1 MNRRTFLLS
10 TLAACA
16 APAVK
21 PAHERAPAP
30 ARTPAK
36 KILVLGGTGYIGPH
50 IVRALVAAGHTVTL
64 FNRGKTHAELFPD
77 LEKLHGDR
85 DGHLEALHG
94 RSWDA
99 VIDDAGFVPRVVRQ
113 SVDLLAPLVG
123 QYVFIST
130 ISVYKDLATPGMDET
145 GAVDAV
151 PADADEKDKRLYGPF
166 KAACEQVVTT
176 GMAGRATILRPGV
189 IVGPGDPTGRFTH
202 WASRIAE
209 GGEVL
214 APGDGSTPVQ
224 YIDVRDLAA
233 FVARVIA
240 DDTTGTYNVLG
251 PAHVTPIKG
260 FLAAIDAATGDRAQI
275 VWVPADFLDQQGV
288 HGWSDMPLWLDAKGD
303 FAGIGQQ
310 SNRAA
315 VAKGLTF
322 RSIAETTRD
331 TLAWLATIP
340 DADRSKLAST
350 GISRDREAKVLAAW
364 KSRG

>member
-1 MNRRTFLLS
+1 MNRRTFMMM

-16 APAVK
+16 APAAK
-21 PAHERAPAP
+21 PAPPPPA
-30 ARTPAK
+30 AAK
-36 KILVLGGTGYIGPH
+36 RKILVLGGTGYIGPH

-64 FNRGKTHAELFPD
+64 FNRGKTHAELFPE

-85 DGHLEALHG
+85 DSHLEALHG

-99 VIDDAGFVPRVVRQ
+99 VIDDAGFVPRIVQQ
-113 SVDLLAPLVG
+113 SAELLAPSVK

-130 ISVYKDLATPGMDET
+130 ISVYKDIATPGMDET
-145 GAVDAV
+145 GAVDEL
-151 PADADEKDKRLYGPF
+151 PADAREDDKRYYGPF
-166 KAACEQVVTT
+166 KAACEKVVE
-176 GMAGRATILRPGV
+176 AALPGRATILRPGV

-202 WASRIAE
+202 WASRIAA

-233 FVARVIA
+233 FVARVVA

-251 PAHVTPIKG
+251 PDHVTRFRD
-260 FLAAIDAATGDRAQI
+260 FLAQINAATGNRATL
-275 VWVPADFLDQQGV
+275 VWVPADFLEKQGV

-310 SNRAA
+310 SNRRAI
-315 VAKGLTF
+315 AKGLTF
-322 RSIAETTRD
+322 RSVAASTTD
-331 TLAWLATIP
+331 TLAWLQSVP
-340 DADRSKLAST
+340 DSDRGKLAST
-350 GISRDREAKVLAAW
+350 GISTDREAKAIAAW